1 MTAQEQISMRLLL
14 VEDDQALA
22 DAMLLALRA
31 QGFAVNHVSSGQ
43 AALSSI
49 RAGDCDAVVLDL
61 GLPDIDGFEVLRQ
74 SRQKMPRAALSGPVL
89 SVPVLVLTARDG
101 LDDRIRGL
109 DLGADDYLVK
119 PFAMPELF
127 ARLRVIERRLGTAS
141 SHLIR
146 LGDVMLDSSAHQ
158 VQVGGEPVQLSRREY
173 MLLKLLMESAGRI
186 KTREQIEASLYAW
199 GEEVASNALEV
210 HVSNLRKKLPKDF
223 IRTVRGV
230 GYSVSAA

>member
-1 MTAQEQISMRLLL
+1 MRLLL
-14 VEDDQALA
+14 VEDDTALAQGVVLALRSENFTVNHCALGAQALA
-22 DAMLLALRA
+22 
-31 QGFAVNHVSSGQ
+31 
-43 AALSSI
+43 SI

-61 GLPDIDGFEVLRQ
+61 GLPDMDGLDVLRQ
-74 SRQKMPRAALSGPVL
+74 TRQKFPRLPVL
-89 SVPVLVLTARDG
+89 ILTARDG
-101 LDDRIRGL
+101 IDARIKGL

-127 ARLRVIERRLGTAS
+127 ARLRVIERRLGTATD
-141 SHLIR
+141 HLLK
-146 LGDVMLDSSAHQ
+146 LGPVTLDTSAHN
-158 VQVGGEPVQLSRREY
+158 VQVHGELLSVSRREY

-210 HVSNLRKKLPKDF
+210 HISNLRKKLPKDF

-230 GYSVSAA
+230 GYSVAAV

>member
-1 MTAQEQISMRLLL
+1 MRLLL

-22 DAMLLALRA
+22 DAVLLALRA
-31 QGFAVNHVSSGQ
+31 QGFTVNHVSSGQ

-61 GLPDIDGFEVLRQ
+61 GLPDMDGFEVLKQ
-74 SRQKMPRAALSGPVL
+74 TRQKMPRAALGVPVL

-146 LGDVMLDSSAHQ
+146 LGDVVLDSSAHQ
-158 VQVGGEPVQLSRREY
+158 VQVSGEPVTLSRREY